1 MKHSFI
7 PVGLA
12 IIITVAAALF
22 LGGCNRENPASS
34 SQPTSLAGSEF
45 AVKGMTCSGCE
56 AGIKMAVGRLDG
68 VDSVSA
74 SHEEGKAEVSY
85 DPAKVS
91 PEQIIT
97 VIDKLGYEASL
108 QGSTP
113 NQKED

>member
-12 IIITVAAALF
+12 I
-22 LGGCNRENPASS
+22 
-34 SQPTSLAGSEF
+34 
-45 AVKGMTCSGCE
+45 
-56 AGIKMAVGRLDG
+56 
-68 VDSVSA
+68 
-74 SHEEGKAEVSY
+74 
-85 DPAKVS
+85 
-91 PEQIIT
+91 IIT